1 MTRFALPLLLAAGCG
16 HRYRVNEAAE
26 NVPNV
31 FLHEVSVRGGA
42 TKLVFRLEADEACEI
57 GVAAPGDPAA
67 FVLRSGE
74 RTFRLTDVSGV
85 EELPGK
91 TRVDARGSRRFTL
104 EFEPLPEGVGEFD
117 VAGEIAGTGTVAFAI
132 RLDAPNVVGCP

>member
-1 MTRFALPLLLAAGCG
+1 MTRFALLLLLAAGCG

-31 FLHEVSVRGGA
+31 FLHEVRVRGGS
-42 TKLVFRLEADEACEI
+42 TKLVLRFEADEACEI
-57 GVAAPGDPAA
+57 GVPPPGDPAA

-74 RTFRLTDVSGV
+74 RTFRLTGVSGV
-85 EELPGK
+85 EELPAK

-104 EFEPLPEGVGEFD
+104 EFEPLPDDVGEFD
-117 VAGEIAGTGTVAFAI
+117 VSGEIAGTGPLVFAV
-132 RLDAPNVVGCP
+132 RLDAPNVVSCP